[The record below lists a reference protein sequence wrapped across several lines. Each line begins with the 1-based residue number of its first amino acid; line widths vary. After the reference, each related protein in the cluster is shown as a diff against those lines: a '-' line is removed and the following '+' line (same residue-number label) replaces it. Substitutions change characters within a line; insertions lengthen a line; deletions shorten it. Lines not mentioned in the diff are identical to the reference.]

1 MPKATQG
8 DTTGQIIAQWVSYE
22 IDFSKSSLLT
32 QILTMPTVTFPPDY
46 SVMQPISVRL
56 IVLHCKCSLLFP
68 IAATWDRGTE
78 KPSGQPDEQKQ
89 GGSSLGSP
97 FLL

>member
-1 MPKATQG
+1 MPKASQG

-32 QILTMPTVTFPPDY
+32 QISTMPTVTFPPDY

-68 IAATWDRGTE
+68 IAATCDRENE
-78 KPSGQPDEQKQ
+78 KASGQPDEEEQ
-89 GGSSLGSP
+89 GGSIFCSP